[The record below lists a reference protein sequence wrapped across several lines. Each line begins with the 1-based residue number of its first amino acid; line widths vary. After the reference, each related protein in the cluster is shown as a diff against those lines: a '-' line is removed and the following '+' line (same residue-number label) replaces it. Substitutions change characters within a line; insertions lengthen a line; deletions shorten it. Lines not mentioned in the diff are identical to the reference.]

1 MNAQRASETTEAQLD
16 APIESV
22 DVPLWREPA
31 AVLEWIR
38 LRLSPVYSGHGV
50 PRGDGAPVL
59 LVPGFLCSDLPL
71 RPLGRW
77 LERIGYEPYFS
88 GIRINAGCLNSIG
101 SGVVERVEDIHAATG
116 RRVHVVGHS
125 LGGLLARCSAAMRP
139 DLVGSVVALGSPF
152 RQIRSHR
159 LVVATARGIGAVA
172 RRLPGAD
179 PACLTPQC
187 SCVIVQAAARYP
199 MAVPFTAIYT
209 RGDGVVDW
217 EVCRTGNDVY
227 DVEVRGSHVGLIYN
241 TEAYRAIANHLAH
254 SAAAVRAVA

>member
-1 MNAQRASETTEAQLD
+1 MTAWRASETAGAPVD

-31 AVLEWIR
+31 AVLEWIG
-38 LRLSPVYSGHGV
+38 LRLSSVYAGRGV
-50 PRGDGAPVL
+50 PHGDGAPVL

-71 RPLGRW
+71 RPLGHW
-77 LERIGYEPYFS
+77 LERLGYDPYFS
-88 GIRINAGCLNSIG
+88 GIRINAGCLNAIG
-101 SGVVERVEDIHAATG
+101 SGVVERVEEIHSATG
-116 RRVHVVGHS
+116 RRVHIVGHS
-125 LGGLLARCSAAMRP
+125 LGGLLARCIAAMRP

-199 MAVPFTAIYT
+199 MEVPFTAIYT
-209 RGDGVVDW
+209 RADGVVDW
-217 EVCRTGNDVY
+217 AACRTGNDVH

-241 TEAYRAIANHLAH
+241 AEAYRAIASHLAH
-254 SAAAVRAVA
+254 SAAAARAVA